1 MLEFILGNLGGATF
15 ARTVRDDDIVDQL
28 HHHVMTTSL
37 LVLGMT
43 VAGQQFMGNPIN
55 CWIPAQYDVD
65 DSDYQ
70 DYVDSYCW
78 ISHMYNVPF
87 TEELPLHIEDRLSED
102 KDVNFYRWVVVMMFF
117 QALLFWLPRLIW
129 KTCCSFCGLNI
140 EKIIKMALEAQL
152 LSDET
157 RQEKMSNIS
166 AAVDRWLGTFRK
178 AETKPLLKVLQTLK
192 ELVVFDKRS
201 GNYLTRQN
209 LFTKLLYLV
218 NVVCQFELLSSF
230 LGTNYWRY
238 GTDVLAMLA
247 TESSWTD
254 ESNFPRVGMCDFE
267 IRQLQNTQRHTVQ
280 CALPINLFLE
290 KIYALLWFVMAG
302 LSILTAVSLVSTT
315 VFTCRREHVM
325 NQYAVLLDKTLK
337 DKEDRGNYKTF
348 VETYLRDDGA
358 FVVRTVGNNTSDI
371 LAFDL
376 LTQLWSKFKDTYPE
390 IEECPTTSEGNL

>member
-1 MLEFILGNLGGATF
+1 MEFVLGNLGGATF

-65 DSDYQ
+65 DSGYQ

-87 TEELPLHIEDRLSED
+87 TEDLPLHIEDRLGDD
-102 KDVNFYRWVVVMMFF
+102 KDISFYRWVVIMMFF
-117 QALLFWLPRLIW
+117 QAFLFWLPRLVW
-129 KTCCSFCGLNI
+129 KTCSSFSGLNI
-140 EKIIKMALEAQL
+140 EKVINMALQAQL
-152 LSDET
+152 LNDDT
-157 RQEKMSNIS
+157 RKEKMSNIS
-166 AAVDRWLGTFRK
+166 AVVDRWLGTFRK
-178 AETKPLLKVLQTLK
+178 AETKPLWKFLQTLK
-192 ELVVFDKRS
+192 QMVLIDKRS

-238 GTDVLAMLA
+238 GTDVLVMLA
-247 TESSWTD
+247 ADSFWND
-254 ESNFPRVGMCDFE
+254 ESNFPRVGICDFE
-267 IRQLQNTQRHTVQ
+267 IRQLQNIQRHTVQ

-290 KIYALLWFVMAG
+290 KIYVLQWFVIAG
-302 LSILTAVSLVSTT
+302 LSLLTAASLVSAV
-315 VFTCRREHVM
+315 VFTYRREQVM
-325 NQYAVLLDKTLK
+325 DQYAVLLDKTLK
-337 DKEDRGNYKTF
+337 EKVDRALFKTF
-348 VETYLRDDGA
+348 VEKYLRDDGA
-358 FVVRTVGNNTSDI
+358 FLVRTVGNNTSEI

-376 LTQLWSKFKDTYPE
+376 LIQLWSKFKDTVPE
-390 IEECPTTSEGNL
+390 IKKSTSEGHLSK